1 MNDTENIC
9 REEFY
14 WQFESAWVF
23 GSFFFKESI
32 TDFCTYMLSRS
43 CLFRMNNLHT
53 PLEKSEIILKQ
64 NYTGTVWTW
73 TFVIIQNTVNMWC
86 LSNKAL
92 TVSSFVTWIVFKPGN
107 GINVTSHH
115 IKRRRKYEHHL
126 CYHCISLAPGPQVKS
141 DSKWI

>member
-1 MNDTENIC
+1 MNCILRWLTVVRVIGYFFVRSYDIIQFKTQCLNVCDSVSLKTSRMNDTENIC

-23 GSFFFKESI
+23 GSFFSKESI

-73 TFVIIQNTVNMWC
+73 TFVIYT
-86 LSNKAL
+86 K
-92 TVSSFVTWIVFKPGN
+92 
-107 GINVTSHH
+107 H
-115 IKRRRKYEHHL
+115 
-126 CYHCISLAPGPQVKS
+126 SLHVMF
-141 DSKWI
+141 I